1 MTTVVTKPLPHK
13 VGNATISSGEL
24 KTVVMQFME
33 NFLSLGGQ
41 LSTLQDAVREL
52 QRRPAAKQ
60 QQSSDIEDIET
71 YVGRAETAATT
82 AAAARDAAVAAKN
95 QAVPAATA
103 ALAQKELAQT
113 AATEA
118 AGSASDASGDA
129 ADAAADSATASFAA
143 ARAEAAANMAAEAA
157 ANMATFMASFAI
169 CNVDLG
175 VDTYTQFLMSSIV
188 PDTTKTYKV
197 EVTFNNTSTT
207 AHTCT
212 VTNGT
217 TTKQVSITSRA
228 GATPNATTEAL
239 EVAGTGYIKID
250 NQAATVDVVVKVYL
264 A

>member
-1 MTTVVTKPLPHK
+1 MTTIVTKPLPHK

-33 NFLSLGGQ
+33 NFLSLGVQ

-60 QQSSDIEDIET
+60 QQSSDIEDIEA
-71 YVGRAETAATT
+71 YVGMAETAATT

-95 QAVPAATA
+95 QAVPAASA

-118 AGSASDASGDA
+118 AGSASDASGNAVNAA
-129 ADAAADSATASFAA
+129 ADAATASSAA
-143 ARAEAAANMAAEAA
+143 ARAEEA

-175 VDTYTQFLMSSIV
+175 SDAYTKFLMSSIV

-207 AHTCT
+207 AYTCT

-217 TTKQVSITSRA
+217 TKKMASITSRA
-228 GATPNATTEAL
+228 GETPNATTEAL

-250 NQAATVDVVVKVYL
+250 NQASTVDVVVKVYL

>member
-118 AGSASDASGDA
+118 AGSASDAELY
-129 ADAAADSATASFAA
+129 FPE
-143 ARAEAAANMAAEAA
+143 RRYL
-157 ANMATFMASFAI
+157 
-169 CNVDLG
+169 CL
-175 VDTYTQFLMSSIV
+175 
-188 PDTTKTYKV
+188 PDRR
-197 EVTFNNTSTT
+197 
-207 AHTCT
+207 
-212 VTNGT
+212 G
-217 TTKQVSITSRA
+217 A
-228 GATPNATTEAL
+228 GNRERHK
-239 EVAGTGYIKID
+239 EQHAG
-250 NQAATVDVVVKVYL
+250 
-264 A
+264 

>member
-1 MTTVVTKPLPHK
+1 MTTIVTKPLPHK

-33 NFLSLGGQ
+33 NFLSLGVQ

-52 QRRPAAKQ
+52 QRRN
-60 QQSSDIEDIET
+60 SS
-71 YVGRAETAATT
+71 
-82 AAAARDAAVAAKN
+82 AR
-95 QAVPAATA
+95 
-103 ALAQKELAQT
+103 
-113 AATEA
+113 
-118 AGSASDASGDA
+118 
-129 ADAAADSATASFAA
+129 
-143 ARAEAAANMAAEAA
+143 AEAA

-175 VDTYTQFLMSSIV
+175 EDTYTQFLMSGIV

-197 EVTFNNTSTT
+197 EVTFNNTSST
-207 AHTCT
+207 AYTCT

-217 TTKQVSITSRA
+217 TTKQASITSRA

>member
-1 MTTVVTKPLPHK
+1 MTTIVTKPLPHK
-13 VGNATISSGEL
+13 VGNTTISSGEL

-33 NFLSLGGQ
+33 NFLSLGVQ

-82 AAAARDAAVAAKN
+82 AAAARDAAVSAKN

-103 ALAQKELAQT
+103 ALAQKEIAQT
-113 AATEA
+113 AA
-118 AGSASDASGDA
+118 S
-129 ADAAADSATASFAA
+129 
-143 ARAEAAANMAAEAA
+143 RAEAAANI
-157 ANMATFMASFAI
+157 ATFMAIFAI

-175 VDTYTQFLMSSIV
+175 ADTYTKFLMSSIV
-188 PDTTKTYKV
+188 PDTTKMYKV

-207 AHTCT
+207 AYICT

-217 TTKQVSITSRA
+217 TTKQASITSSD

-239 EVAGTGYIKID
+239 EVSGTGYIKID
-250 NQAATVDVVVKVYL
+250 NKAATVDVVVKVYL
-264 A
+264 S

>member
-129 ADAAADSATASFAA
+129 ADAAADAATASSAA
-143 ARAEAAANMAAEAA
+143 ARAEAA

-207 AHTCT
+207 AYTCT
-212 VTNGT
+212 VTDGA
-217 TTKQVSITSRA
+217 TTKQTSITSRA